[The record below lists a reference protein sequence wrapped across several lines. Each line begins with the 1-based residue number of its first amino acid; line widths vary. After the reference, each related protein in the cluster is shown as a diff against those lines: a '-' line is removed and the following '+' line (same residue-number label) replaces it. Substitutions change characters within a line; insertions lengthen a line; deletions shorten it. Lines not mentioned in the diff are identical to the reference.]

1 MAYKKHIWVPRT
13 GTKLNRFLKY
23 NETATSVELVNAP
36 ETVTQEGTPFSAQIM
51 NEIEEELERSSQAQE
66 QINGDNAAIN
76 AKQTAIE
83 NAINANASAISDE
96 AKRAAN
102 AESALATAISTAE
115 SNAKNLANATG
126 TLAVEKG
133 GTGATTAAA
142 ARSKLGLGDVSTLNK
157 SGKTFHFLR
166 GDGTWQAA
174 GLPGGRLRKANL
186 CDIFGSTDPQ
196 KVIQYASAQKEAVA
210 AGDYVDLAA
219 FSFTDDVTGDTISV
233 TKTGN
238 NTRIRIAGNP
248 SPYRNSGDSTNP
260 DGIMWEFQNVPFSRA
275 MDTNNVNTAAYQG
288 SQIYTLLN
296 GNFATALQSVLGSAN
311 TIKTTRRLEPTTNA
325 DDYGN
330 WAWQG
335 EKTFLLTETE
345 VLGFKNVGAKK
356 FQVGNMWQLPIYAL
370 DPSCRIKFY
379 NGSRYW
385 WWLSSA
391 YTIDSNNGWNSSCFA
406 DVGNGGYAGWHGAGI
421 VGGVSPAFII

>member
-1 MAYKKHIWVPRT
+1 MAYKKHIWVARK

-23 NETATSVELVNAP
+23 NETTTSVELVNSP
-36 ETVTQEGTPFSAQIM
+36 ESITQEGTPFSAQIM
-51 NEIEEELERSSQAQE
+51 NEIEEEMERSSQAQE
-66 QINGDNAAIN
+66 QINADNAEIN
-76 AKQTAIE
+76 AKQAAIE
-83 NAINANASAISDE
+83 SAIQTNADAISTE
-96 AKRAAN
+96 AQRAGN
-102 AESALATAISTAE
+102 AESTLQSNIDKKNDTITVFVSSDALTDTSTFATTS
-115 SNAKNLANATG
+115 ANAG
-126 TLAVEKG
+126 KNPNTLVKIPVTALYNYIIKKG
-133 GTGATTAAA
+133 
-142 ARSKLGLGDVSTLNK
+142 
-157 SGKTFHFLR
+157 
-166 GDGTWQAA
+166 

-196 KVIQYASAQKEAVA
+196 KVVQYASTQKEAVA
-210 AGDYVDLAA
+210 CGDYVDLAA

-233 TKTGN
+233 TKTDN

-248 SPYRNSGDSTNP
+248 SPYRNSGDSTNA
-260 DGIMWEFQNVPFSRA
+260 DGIMWEFQNVPFLRA

-296 GNFATALQSVLGSAN
+296 GNFATALQSVLGSEN

-325 DDYGN
+325 DDYGS
-330 WAWQG
+330 WAWQS

-356 FQVGNMWQLPIYAL
+356 FQAGNMWQLPIYAL
-370 DPSCRIKFY
+370 DPSCRVKFF

-391 YTIDSNNGWNSSCFA
+391 YTIDSDNGWNSSCFA
-406 DVGNGGYAGWHGAGI
+406 NVRGYGSALWSTAYY